1 MPNVEISRVT
11 VRTLDGL
18 RVALAGLPGNMRVVP
33 IPEDVDVAAVTVAEL
48 RSVAKLPYALDIFV
62 PYRLVGSS
70 VVVIG
75 RHEPRK
81 EATDGGVDR

>member
-18 RVALAGLPGNMRVVP
+18 RVALAGLPAGMRVVP
-33 IPEDVDVAAVTVAEL
+33 ITEDVDVAAATVAEL
-48 RSVAKLPYALDIFV
+48 RSVPSLPYALDVFV

-75 RHEPRK
+75 RHDVRK
-81 EATDGGVDR
+81 DLE

>member
-11 VRTLDGL
+11 VRTPDGL
-18 RVALAGLPGNMRVVP
+18 RVALAGLPADMRVVP
-33 IPEDVDVAAVTVAEL
+33 ITEDVDVTATTVAEL
-48 RSVAKLPYALDIFV
+48 RSVPSLPYALDIFV

-75 RHEPRK
+75 RHERRDA
-81 EATDGGVDR
+81 E

>member
-11 VRTLDGL
+11 ARTLDGL
-18 RVALAGLPGNMRVVP
+18 RVAVAGLPADMRVLP
-33 IPEDVDVAAVTVAEL
+33 FTDDVDVPATTVAEL
-48 RSVAKLPYALDIFV
+48 RSLSSLPYALDIFV

-75 RHEPRK
+75 RHDQLRDVE
-81 EATDGGVDR
+81 

>member
-18 RVALAGLPGNMRVVP
+18 RVALAGLPADMRVVP
-33 IPEDVDVAAVTVAEL
+33 ITEDVDVAAATVAEL
-48 RSVAKLPYALDIFV
+48 RSVPNLPYVLDIFV
-62 PYRLVGSS
+62 PYLVVGSS

-75 RHEPRK
+75 RHEARK
-81 EATDGGVDR
+81 EAE

>member
-18 RVALAGLPGNMRVVP
+18 RVALAGLPADMRVVP
-33 IPEDVDVAAVTVAEL
+33 ITEDVDVAAATFAEL
-48 RSVAKLPYALDIFV
+48 RSVPNLPYVLDIFV
-62 PYRLVGSS
+62 PYRVVGSS

-75 RHEPRK
+75 RHEARK
-81 EATDGGVDR
+81 VAE

>member
-11 VRTLDGL
+11 VRTPDGL
-18 RVALAGLPGNMRVVP
+18 RVALAGLPADMRVVP
-33 IPEDVDVAAVTVAEL
+33 ITEDVEVTAATVAEL
-48 RSVAKLPYALDIFV
+48 RSVRSLPYALDIFV

-75 RHEPRK
+75 RHEARNN
-81 EATDGGVDR
+81 E

>member
-18 RVALAGLPGNMRVVP
+18 RVALAGLPADMRVVP
-33 IPEDVDVAAVTVAEL
+33 ITEDVDISAVTVAEL
-48 RSVAKLPYALDIFV
+48 RCVPNLPYALDIFV

-75 RHEPRK
+75 RY
-81 EATDGGVDR
+81 EARREAE